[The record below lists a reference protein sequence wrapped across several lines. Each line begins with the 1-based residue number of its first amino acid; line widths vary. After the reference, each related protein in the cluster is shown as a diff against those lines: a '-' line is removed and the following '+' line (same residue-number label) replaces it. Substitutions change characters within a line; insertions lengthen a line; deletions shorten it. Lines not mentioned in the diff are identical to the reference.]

1 MKRFFIKVPEILALL
16 PSICLSPDLDIE
28 QRCASPS
35 VSTGAKG
42 ATSGIKQPKTL
53 YRFMRDSREVDL
65 NLIQLKKV
73 AEIDISKFT

>member
-1 MKRFFIKVPEILALL
+1 MADPDSFPNIQKRL
-16 PSICLSPDLDIE
+16 
-28 QRCASPS
+28 RCASPS

-42 ATSGIKQPKTL
+42 ATSDIKQPKTL
-53 YRFMRDSREVDL
+53 YGFTRDSREVDL